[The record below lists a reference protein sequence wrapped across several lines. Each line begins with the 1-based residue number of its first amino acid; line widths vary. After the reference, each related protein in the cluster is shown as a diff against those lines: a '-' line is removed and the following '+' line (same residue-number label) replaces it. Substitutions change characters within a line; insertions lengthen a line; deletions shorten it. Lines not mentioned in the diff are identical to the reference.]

1 MEYVILAPTGVYKRS
16 KEQNRKNSERIKKLY
31 ADGRVSHRKGVK
43 LSEKTK
49 QKISVSKKKL
59 FANGHVPPNLGKKFS
74 KEARQNMSIG
84 QKKKYADG
92 YVHPNLGNHYSEER
106 RLAMSK
112 RQKELLASEKGK
124 EILKRLAK
132 TGFKK
137 GQRLRLG
144 KKASEETKQKQS
156 ESAKKKF
163 AGGYV
168 HPMTGKHHTTESKK
182 AQSKATKE
190 FLASEKGKELL
201 KKMAKTQFKTGQ
213 IPWNKDKPLS
223 EEARMKMIRTMST
236 PEFRE
241 LRRVQRSR
249 IKLPTKD
256 TKPEKILQAFCNSK
270 GIKFQKHKW
279 FNLGFQR
286 AEADLFIEPNICIL
300 ADGDHYHANPNLLKH
315 DGTMRYPPD
324 RVLHK
329 AYKDKPERTVMD
341 KWMIDDM
348 ITKGLKKQKQKVL
361 RFWEYDILNNPEIFQ
376 QKILKIIKEL
386 KGKRI

>member
-1 MEYVILAPTGVYKRS
+1 MILPPTGVYKRS
-16 KEQNRKNSERIKKLY
+16 KEQKRKNSERIKKLF
-31 ADGRVSHRKGVK
+31 ADGRVSPMKGRHQTAE
-43 LSEKTK
+43 SK
-49 QKISVSKKKL
+49 QKMSVSKKKL
-59 FANGHVPPNLGKKFS
+59 FASGHVHHLKGTKRSKKS
-74 KEARQNMSIG
+74 
-84 QKKKYADG
+84 
-92 YVHPNLGNHYSEER
+92 
-106 RLAMSK
+106 
-112 RQKELLASEKGK
+112 SEKQSVSMK
-124 EILKRLAK
+124 KRYDDGL
-132 TGFKK
+132 
-137 GQRLRLG
+137 
-144 KKASEETKQKQS
+144 
-156 ESAKKKF
+156 
-163 AGGYV
+163 V

-241 LRRVQRSR
+241 LRSFIRSR

-256 TKPEKILQAFCNSK
+256 TKPEKILQAFCNSE

-329 AYKDKPERTVMD
+329 AYKNKPERTVMD

-376 QKILKIIKEL
+376 QKIIKIIKESKPTAL
-386 KGKRI
+386 